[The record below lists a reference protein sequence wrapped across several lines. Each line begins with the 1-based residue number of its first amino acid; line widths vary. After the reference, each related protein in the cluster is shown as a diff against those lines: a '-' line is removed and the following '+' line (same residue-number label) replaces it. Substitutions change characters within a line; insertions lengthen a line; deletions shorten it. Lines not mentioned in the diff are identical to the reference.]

1 MLPISSFN
9 CSHWRLEDLRP
20 GCLWNP
26 PSCAVSVPPNG
37 QSSWWGTIMS
47 AGAECAGRELAPEP
61 VSSLSSENLL
71 QLRLSQVSLPWLWYH
86 PATYTPGMEISQGR
100 QLNPKHG
107 TNGWNAMTCARLL
120 ETLQTLNTLAG
131 VCDLITEA
139 HKVFAGMEDGSKG
152 DGHHL

>member
-37 QSSWWGTIMS
+37 QSSWWGTIRS
-47 AGAECAGRELAPEP
+47 AGASAQAGSWHLSRFPRCLRKICF
-61 VSSLSSENLL
+61 SSASARFPCLGYGTTLL
-71 QLRLSQVSLPWLWYH
+71 LTLQGWK
-86 PATYTPGMEISQGR
+86 ISQGR

-107 TNGWNAMTCARLL
+107 TNGWNAMMCARLL

-152 DGHHL
+152 DGRHL

>member
-26 PSCAVSVPPNG
+26 PSCAGSVPPHG

-71 QLRLSQVSLPWLWYH
+71 QLCLSQVSLPWLWYH
-86 PATYTPGMEISQGR
+86 PATYTPGMENFSGEAAQPQTWDKWMKCYDVCQTSWNI
-100 QLNPKHG
+100 
-107 TNGWNAMTCARLL
+107 TN
-120 ETLQTLNTLAG
+120 NTLAG

-152 DGHHL
+152 DGRHL